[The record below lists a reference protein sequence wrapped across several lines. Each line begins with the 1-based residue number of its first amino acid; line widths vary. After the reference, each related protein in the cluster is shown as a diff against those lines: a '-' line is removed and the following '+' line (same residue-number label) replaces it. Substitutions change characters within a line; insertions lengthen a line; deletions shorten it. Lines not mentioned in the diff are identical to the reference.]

1 MVITKRKEDD
11 MLQKVIR
18 VGNSS
23 AVTIPKEFLQQLE
36 WTVGD
41 RVEMQITK
49 KALKIQAVSRKK
61 ILRKSSGINRS
72 FAHSVDEFIEKY
84 RPALEELAKR

>member
-1 MVITKRKEDD
+1 
-11 MLQKVIR
+11 MLQKIIQ

-23 AVTIPKEFLQQLE
+23 AVTIPKEFLQQFE

-41 RVEMQITK
+41 RVEVQATK
-49 KALKIQAVSRKK
+49 KTLKIKVVPRKK
-61 ILRKSSGINRS
+61 ILRKSSGINTS
-72 FAHSVDEFIEKY
+72 FARSVDEFIKKY

>member
-1 MVITKRKEDD
+1 

-23 AVTIPKEFLQQLE
+23 AVTIPKELLE
-36 WTVGD
+36 KLGLMVGD
-41 RVEMQITK
+41 RIEMTATLK
-49 KALKIQAVSRKK
+49 DLKIKAVPRKK
-61 ILRKSSGINRS
+61 ILRKSSGINIS
-72 FAHSVDEFIEKY
+72 FARSVDEFIKTY